1 MYAEKDSNRVETSG
15 DITSHLF
22 HEQCDNLPHHR
33 SKEIRTLLARYEKEI
48 TQKEV
53 LPAHCVEQG
62 EMLAPEQFLERETN
76 IALLCSVRYYN
87 EC

>member
-48 TQKEV
+48 TQEKV
-53 LPAHCVEQG
+53 FSARRVEKG
-62 EMLAPEQFLERETN
+62 EMLTPEQFLE
-76 IALLCSVRYYN
+76 
-87 EC
+87 